1 MLLKGDPRWTHR
13 RRLVYVVTGFS
24 LLMLTV
30 AMLDF
35 TDRQVSSQLVI
46 GAVSLL
52 SLVLGTYNVMATY
65 DDKWRA
71 DHEPSDYGP

>member
-13 RRLVYVVTGFS
+13 RRLVYG
-24 LLMLTV
+24 TV
-30 AMLDF
+30 ALAWLMILVAMADF

-46 GAVSLL
+46 GAVSLI

-71 DHEPSDYGP
+71 DHAESDY

>member
-1 MLLKGDPRWTHR
+1 MLLTGDPRWTHR
-13 RRLVYVVTGFS
+13 RRLVYGTVA
-24 LLMLTV
+24 LAWLMIVV

-35 TDRQVSSQLVI
+35 TDRQVSSQLVV

-52 SLVLGTYNVMATY
+52 SIVLGSYVGFATY

-71 DHEPSDYGP
+71 DDAESDY

>member
-13 RRLVYVVTGFS
+13 RRLVYGTVALAWVA
-24 LLMLTV
+24 LIV

-35 TDRQVSSQLVI
+35 TDRAVSSALVA
-46 GAVSLL
+46 GSVSLL
-52 SLVLGTYNVMATY
+52 SIVLTAYTVTATY

-71 DHEPSDYGP
+71 DHESSDLD